1 MSLVGG
7 SGLLVIPLIILPID
21 DYWQTYY
28 TLRNCG
34 PPSVLNAV
42 DRSQCPVS

>member
-1 MSLVGG
+1 MSLDGG
-7 SGLLVIPLIILPID
+7 SGLVVISLIILPID

-28 TLRNCG
+28 TFRNCG
-34 PPSVLNAV
+34 LPSGLNAV